1 MSDQLIRYSHV
12 GVALLCILF
21 KICPC
26 FKFGFIAANGTI
38 IEAFKDE
45 KRVHIIDFDIN
56 QGNQYITLVQTIDS
70 IPQKVPSRTSLMRV
84 YPSRMNGTSICTWS
98 RVLNPKLVT
107 VVEQDVNTNTAP
119 SFSRFIE
126 AYNYYSAMFDS
137 LDATLPRESQD
148 QINVERIVNSLVRE
162 RRG

>member
-1 MSDQLIRYSHV
+1 MQ
-12 GVALLCILF
+12 ILF
-21 KICPC
+21 KICLC

-56 QGNQYITLVQTIDS
+56 Q
-70 IPQKVPSRTSLMRV
+70 VPSRTSLMRV

-107 VVEQDVNTNTAP
+107 VVEKDVNTNTTP